1 MEIFENKKLIVDME
15 NKYLFDDKDLV
26 IILNDDNDYQT
37 LKKYS
42 DDEYSIKARVKSSSK
57 TETLT
62 IINYSIQEYIDSA
75 ELKKSHP
82 LKMFFLDKVKIKSS
96 SEGGVLILGFEKI
109 GMKNN
114 VKHLR
119 HELGMTQ
126 GDLAEK
132 ANVSRRTIS
141 SLENGRYN
149 PSLALAHEITKI
161 LGCSSIEEVF
171 TLY

>member
-1 MEIFENKKLIVDME
+1 MEINEKKKLIVDME

-26 IILNDDNDYQT
+26 VILNDDEHFQT

-42 DDEYSIKARVKSSSK
+42 DEKYSIKARVKSSSK
-57 TETLT
+57 TETLV
-62 IINYSIQEYIDSA
+62 INNYCVLEHIDS
-75 ELKKSHP
+75 EKLKESHP
-82 LKMFFLDKVKIKSS
+82 LKMFILDKVGIKSS
-96 SEGGVLILGFEKI
+96 TEGGVLILGFEKI

-114 VKHLR
+114 IKYLR

-126 GDLAEK
+126 EVLAKK

-141 SLENGRYN
+141 SLENGHYN
-149 PSLALAHEITKI
+149 PSLSLAHEITKI